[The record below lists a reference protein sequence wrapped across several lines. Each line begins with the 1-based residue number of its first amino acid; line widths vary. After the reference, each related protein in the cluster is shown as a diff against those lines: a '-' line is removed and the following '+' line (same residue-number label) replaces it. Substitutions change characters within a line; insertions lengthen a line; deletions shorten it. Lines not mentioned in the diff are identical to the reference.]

1 MVGADPRLTSSCV
14 YFFRFQILEL
24 LSENCGFATD
34 VAYDDNIKKGC
45 NMECTGTSLVTLA
58 DENALLLV
66 SMTLTWIYIFVC
78 MDPKSSDAEVVATDT
93 GADKLLST
101 KTEEE
106 IMRDIFESI
115 ENAQRIAIASI
126 NALENSVKEVDED
139 MKRLRAFCDL

>member
-1 MVGADPRLTSSCV
+1 
-14 YFFRFQILEL
+14 
-24 LSENCGFATD
+24 
-34 VAYDDNIKKGC
+34 
-45 NMECTGTSLVTLA
+45 
-58 DENALLLV
+58 
-66 SMTLTWIYIFVC
+66 

-93 GADKLLST
+93 GADNERLVLLQNKMKLLST

-139 MKRLRAFCDL
+139 MKRLRAFFDL

>member
-1 MVGADPRLTSSCV
+1 MMITS
-14 YFFRFQILEL
+14 RK
-24 LSENCGFATD
+24 D
-34 VAYDDNIKKGC
+34 VIW
-45 NMECTGTSLVTLA
+45 S
-58 DENALLLV
+58 ALGRHWLPWL
-66 SMTLTWIYIFVC
+66 MKMLYYLFVC